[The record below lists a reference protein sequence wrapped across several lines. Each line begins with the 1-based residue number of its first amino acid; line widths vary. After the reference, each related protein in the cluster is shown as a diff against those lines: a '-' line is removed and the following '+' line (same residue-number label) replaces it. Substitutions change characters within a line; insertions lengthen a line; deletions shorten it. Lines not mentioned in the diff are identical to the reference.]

1 MFDVPHKP
9 LMEISTDP
17 RVKSQLGDPMVAIFV
32 APLLNDDDNNHQSKG
47 HKFMV
52 RDLTIIFCV
61 LKVFQ

>member
-1 MFDVPHKP
+1 
-9 LMEISTDP
+9 MEISTDP
-17 RVKSQLGDPMVAIFV
+17 RVKIQLGDPMVAIFV

-52 RDLTIIFCV
+52 RDQTIIFCV